1 MLANLIKAY
10 AAASGISGAQLDSII
25 AAAADGLG
33 FTLNFRPQIC
43 RVSQLQAQD
52 GRQLVYAV
60 SALGQYPQAELA
72 AKAQEAA
79 ARINQLGLLCAQPL
93 LTLMARDNLLS
104 VCALTE
110 IAELDEDRFYNFIES
125 LRLACLRAAGQEVSP
140 VPKFRGAKPLTAL
153 SELRAFCEQNS
164 LQPDEFGLLP
174 GGQAPVLVR
183 LNPYLKQVQLISVLI
198 PKAEDDAILAAL
210 CLNLKCA
217 GDPLLELCAG
227 ALRLISPVSL
237 GQELQAKLQQHTAQ
251 AAELKRQFTAQ
262 QQLQQSMLDCQR
274 GQYLLV

>member
-93 LTLMARDNLLS
+93 LTLMARDHLLS
-104 VCALTE
+104 VILNSPPGCALHQQILPALTVQHG
-110 IAELDEDRFYNFIES
+110 LLQLLLQR
-125 LRLACLRAAGQEVSP
+125 CLS
-140 VPKFRGAKPLTAL
+140 
-153 SELRAFCEQNS
+153 SELSVNKTVCSRMNLVCCQAGRPRCWC
-164 LQPDEFGLLP
+164 GLI
-174 GGQAPVLVR
+174 R
-183 LNPYLKQVQLISVLI
+183 I
-198 PKAEDDAILAAL
+198 
-210 CLNLKCA
+210 
-217 GDPLLELCAG
+217 
-227 ALRLISPVSL
+227 
-237 GQELQAKLQQHTAQ
+237 
-251 AAELKRQFTAQ
+251 
-262 QQLQQSMLDCQR
+262 
-274 GQYLLV
+274 